1 MPTYNTGMARRA
13 RPFRVLAVI
22 VLLWVAGLTGA
33 RDLLH
38 NHSGLAERQ
47 DCPACR
53 LDGTA
58 GVATPF
64 LGVMAAIPDLRPVG
78 IVPARP
84 LSPFVSSASD
94 LEPPPRS
101 PPFLA

>member
-1 MPTYNTGMARRA
+1 MARRTL
-13 RPFRVLAVI
+13 PFRVLAV
-22 VLLWVAGLTGA
+22 VVFLWVVGLTGA

-38 NHSGLAERQ
+38 NHSGFVERP

-58 GVATPF
+58 GVVTPL
-64 LGVMAAIPDLRPVG
+64 LGLMAAIPDLRPVG
-78 IVPARP
+78 AVPVCPR
-84 LSPFVSSASD
+84 SSFVSSAAA

-101 PPFLA
+101 PPLPL